1 MQGLTRELAD
11 VTVRER
17 LRHHPRVA
25 YQGLLR
31 DAVAPPRLA
40 DAMPT
45 FVPFSGEYRAMV
57 GILDWDHRL
66 PSRALVL
73 RLYAYCSTAA
83 ISDGERALE
92 ERLVG
97 IAHKDRFPEFDV
109 PDFEGLA
116 ADEAYEAAVTLDG
129 QLGEFRLVSPWRRD
143 VTPKDGSLA
152 VETARRSDA
161 FRQVRSETTGR
172 PPHLGDLEAVG
183 WCPPCESQHD
193 RWTLDVWYLT
203 AFDGQV
209 GKGRSLLVDPADRKV
224 VTVREFSIRAG

>member
-1 MQGLTRELAD
+1 MTRTIAPA
-11 VTVRER
+11 TVRER

-31 DAVAPPRLA
+31 DLVAHARLSEA
-40 DAMPT
+40 LPA
-45 FVPFSGEYRAMV
+45 FLPFSGEYQAMLA
-57 GILDWDHRL
+57 ILDWDHRL

-73 RLYAYCSTAA
+73 RLYAYCSEATRA
-83 ISDGERALE
+83 DGERSLE
-92 ERLVG
+92 ERLLA

-143 VTPKDGSLA
+143 VSTKDGVLA

-161 FRQVRSETTGR
+161 FKQVRAETAGR

-183 WCPPCESQHD
+183 WCPPCESQHG

-203 AFDGQV
+203 SFDGQV
-209 GKGRSLLVDPADRKV
+209 GKGRSLLVDPGDKKV

>member
-1 MQGLTRELAD
+1 MIGTLAARA
-11 VTVRER
+11 VRAR

-31 DAVAPPRLA
+31 DPVSHARLA
-40 DAMPT
+40 DALPA
-45 FVPFSGEYRAMV
+45 FVPFSGDYHAMV
-57 GILDWDHRL
+57 AILDWDHRL

-73 RLYAYCSTAA
+73 RMYAYCTGATKT
-83 ISDGERALE
+83 DGERSLE
-92 ERLVG
+92 ERLLR
-97 IAHKDRFPEFDV
+97 IAQKDRFPEFDV

-143 VTPKDGSLA
+143 VTPKDGALA

-161 FRQVRSETTGR
+161 FKQVRAETTGR

-183 WCPPCESQHD
+183 WCPPCESQHG

-209 GKGRSLLVDPADRKV
+209 GKGRSLLVDAADRKV